1 MAMVAL
7 TPTALATT
15 FSVGADER
23 PGGERGGVLV
33 ALSKREMR
41 GRKQGLWRRGSTI
54 LNGHDGEQ
62 SKEGAGMGRDGCGLT
77 RWGLG

>member
-1 MAMVAL
+1 
-7 TPTALATT
+7 
-15 FSVGADER
+15 
-23 PGGERGGVLV
+23 V

-62 SKEGAGMGRDGCGLT
+62 RKEGAGMGRDGCGLT

>member
-23 PGGERGGVLV
+23 PGGKEVGC
-33 ALSKREMR
+33 S
-41 GRKQGLWRRGSTI
+41 WRS
-54 LNGHDGEQ
+54 Q
-62 SKEGAGMGRDGCGLT
+62 KEK
-77 RWGLG
+77 